1 MYVAAFA
8 FKIERDDYFDS
19 NSVLVLDLLFIW
31 IGVETVF
38 HRCLLFFFFFCFIG
52 LMILLPWDFFSG
64 EK

>member
-8 FKIERDDYFDS
+8 FKIDRDDYFDS

-38 HRCLLFFFFFCFIG
+38 HRCLLFFFFFA
-52 LMILLPWDFFSG
+52 LLG
-64 EK
+64 